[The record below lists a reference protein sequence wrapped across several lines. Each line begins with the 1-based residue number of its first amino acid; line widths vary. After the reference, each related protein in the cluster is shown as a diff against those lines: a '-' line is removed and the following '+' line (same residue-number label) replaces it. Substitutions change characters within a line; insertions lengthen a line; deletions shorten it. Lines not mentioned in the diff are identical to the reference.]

1 MEKDSYVNLIAQY
14 GDMLYRIAI
23 VILKNQMDA
32 QDAVQSTFI
41 KYIEKS
47 PRLASR
53 QHLQRWLAKVCT
65 NICIDMLR
73 QRKRQADLHI
83 EDIGAIYC
91 LEESSG
97 IFDALIKVEEKFR
110 MVLTLHYIE
119 GYSVDEIA
127 KIINRTPSAVKMRL
141 KKGRRLLKEIYE
153 REMC

>member
-47 PRLASR
+47 PRLASG

-83 EDIGAIYC
+83 EDIGEIYC

-97 IFDALIKVEEKFR
+97 IFDALIKMEEKFR
-110 MVLTLHYIE
+110 IVLTLHYIE

>member
-53 QHLQRWLAKVCT
+53 QHLKRWLAKVCT

-110 MVLTLHYIE
+110 IVLTLHYIE

>member
-1 MEKDSYVNLIAQY
+1 MDGQ
-14 GDMLYRIAI
+14 
-23 VILKNQMDA
+23 ILKNQMDA
-32 QDAVQSTFI
+32 QDAVQATFI

-73 QRKRQADLHI
+73 QRKRQADLQT
-83 EDIGAIYC
+83 EDIGEIYC

-110 MVLTLHYIE
+110 IVLTLHYIE

>member
-47 PRLASR
+47 PRLASG

-83 EDIGAIYC
+83 EDIGEIYC

-110 MVLTLHYIE
+110 IVLTLHYIE